1 MKYYPAFLDLRKRP
15 CTVVGGGAVAERK
28 ALSLLTAGADVT
40 VISPSLT
47 PKLHELSVS
56 GKITH
61 LQKNFEEQDIDR
73 AFLVIAA
80 TDSPEVNSGAARAC
94 GKKNVLVNVAVPP
107 AESSFI
113 VPSVVERGDLL
124 IAVSTGGASPALS
137 KKVRQELE
145 KQYGPEYGLLLREL
159 ASLRKRMLEEVPDED
174 ARRKIFQAIVDSDIL
189 DLLRQGKTREAELR
203 MAELGGM
210 DREDEPAR
218 S

>member
-40 VISPSLT
+40 VISPTLT
-47 PKLHELSVS
+47 PKLHQLSVS

-61 LQKNFEEQDIDR
+61 LKKNFEEQDIDR
-73 AFLVIAA
+73 ALLVIAA

-94 GKKNVLVNVAVPP
+94 REKNVLVNVAVPP
-107 AESSFI
+107 EESSFI
-113 VPSVVERGDLL
+113 VPSVVERGELV

-137 KKVRQELE
+137 KKIRQKIE

-159 ASLRKRMLEEVPDED
+159 ASLRKRMLEEVPYED

-189 DLLRQGKTREAELR
+189 DLLRQGKTREAKLR
-203 MAELGGM
+203 MAELAGFTN
-210 DREDEPAR
+210 RP
-218 S
+218 